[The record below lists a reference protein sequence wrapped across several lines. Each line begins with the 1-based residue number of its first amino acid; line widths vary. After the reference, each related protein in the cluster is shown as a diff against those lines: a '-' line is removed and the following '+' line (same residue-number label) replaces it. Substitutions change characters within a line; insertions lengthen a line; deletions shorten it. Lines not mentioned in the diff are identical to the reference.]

1 MSHSQADASQPACF
15 DVKREILALLA
26 LASLLV
32 QAKNGY
38 RSRKDRAFG
47 ELLYDGGISNLS
59 LLYDY
64 PLRIR
69 LIDACMV

>member
-1 MSHSQADASQPACF
+1 MSHSQADASQPACS
-15 DVKREILALLA
+15 DVKRGIPALLA
-26 LASLLV
+26 LASLHV
-32 QAKNGY
+32 RAGNGY
-38 RSRKDRAFG
+38 RYRKDRAFG
-47 ELLYDGGISNLS
+47 ELLYGAGISNLS